1 MMNSFEPYRF
11 VDMMRQKPEKFFHHV
26 IRSVARNGNL
36 ADTDGLDE
44 FLTAEINTIA
54 HDLKISGDLI
64 NDLGLNRASKKIDA
78 VVILQ
83 LIVERL
89 IDQEVRRCMSPRM
102 LHKRAFA
109 RGLIG
114 TFILHVRLFGM
125 ADMADE
131 SMGGKYY
138 LSTQDVLSQFQQ
150 STSNLLNYITAN
162 FISHD
167 TQKIFMDH
175 VSCGHDNPVDGAEK
189 FLNLAFYVSIKTL
202 ENDSHYAMKK
212 LATTILRVVGTL
224 SEQDPGYEEEGIFT
238 ATSIDEPV
246 EALMTDLQIAEN
258 CGYIAQSNFY
268 QPSGEREFLLDDVT
282 TPYVEPDFSL
292 TDYMTGQKRDIT
304 LEQIVNLSG
313 RYIITSPPWG
323 GKTLLQREMAI
334 RNRQKLSIFV
344 DMEDFSRSGISDI
357 FTYTARNLRSIW
369 AYPSWLLHDIRNKL
383 EIMDQSHMIVWH
395 LDRWDAIEPAAR
407 AASALSI
414 TPLQTWFIATVD
426 PESITCYLRKSDID
440 SPDSAYVYGEI
451 NILPFTHEKIDEF
464 IELFLENID
473 EQSTEACYRWSALTK
488 MLPEMSSHP
497 GVLRLI
503 MEQPIDRGLL
513 DIIRGVIT
521 NASVLHSAK
530 NLVYLALGRRPV
542 DVLVQ
547 MAADDLHEIYI
558 TKSQIMR
565 DFQSM
570 ARNDFSTVEMW
581 IQECTRGGMLHQVDD
596 DQFLVVLPELWYL
609 LAAEI
614 VCNRNGMDIVTPA
627 NRVYNANPGHP
638 MSRIMMIYAIQRFSS
653 DPFWTEYILPI

>member
-1 MMNSFEPYRF
+1 
-11 VDMMRQKPEKFFHHV
+11 
-26 IRSVARNGNL
+26 
-36 ADTDGLDE
+36 
-44 FLTAEINTIA
+44 
-54 HDLKISGDLI
+54 
-64 NDLGLNRASKKIDA
+64 
-78 VVILQ
+78 
-83 LIVERL
+83 
-89 IDQEVRRCMSPRM
+89 
-102 LHKRAFA
+102 
-109 RGLIG
+109 
-114 TFILHVRLFGM
+114 
-125 ADMADE
+125 
-131 SMGGKYY
+131 
-138 LSTQDVLSQFQQ
+138 
-150 STSNLLNYITAN
+150 
-162 FISHD
+162 
-167 TQKIFMDH
+167 
-175 VSCGHDNPVDGAEK
+175 
-189 FLNLAFYVSIKTL
+189 
-202 ENDSHYAMKK
+202 
-212 LATTILRVVGTL
+212 
-224 SEQDPGYEEEGIFT
+224 
-238 ATSIDEPV
+238 
-246 EALMTDLQIAEN
+246 
-258 CGYIAQSNFY
+258 
-268 QPSGEREFLLDDVT
+268 
-282 TPYVEPDFSL
+282 
-292 TDYMTGQKRDIT
+292 
-304 LEQIVNLSG
+304 
-313 RYIITSPPWG
+313 
-323 GKTLLQREMAI
+323 
-334 RNRQKLSIFV
+334 
-344 DMEDFSRSGISDI
+344 
-357 FTYTARNLRSIW
+357 
-369 AYPSWLLHDIRNKL
+369 
-383 EIMDQSHMIVWH
+383 MIVWH